1 MMCRDTDRRSGC
13 KKRGRLW
20 QILLFCLAL
29 LVFVFSLGSLLVTQF
44 TGFREEARFQ
54 ALAKQV
60 ESAALAEEES
70 PQVEEVTGEREV
82 LPQYRE
88 LFAENPDLAGWI
100 QIEGTDLDYPVMF
113 TPEEPEFYLRRDF
126 YGNPSQS
133 GVPFLDGNY
142 QEEGNHALIYGHN
155 MDNGTMFAT
164 LLSYRDPEF
173 WEEHP
178 TIRFDTLYETGEYE
192 VVAAFYG
199 EILPLGT
206 EGSFPYYTYTDLRD
220 PKAFSEYLAQVEE
233 AALYETGVTA
243 VFGDAILTLSTCSN
257 QGENGRFCSGCSP
270 ATEIKNDTRPDP
282 GQRRPSKGRLFFA
295 GSVSSWRKGTC
306 C

>member
-20 QILLFCLAL
+20 RILLFCLAL

-257 QGENGRFCSGCSP
+257 QEENGRFVVV
-270 ATEIKNDTRPDP
+270 A
-282 GQRRPSKGRLFFA
+282 RRQQK
-295 GSVSSWRKGTC
+295 
-306 C
+306 

>member
-20 QILLFCLAL
+20 RILLFCLAL
-29 LVFVFSLGSLLVTQF
+29 LVFVFSLGSLLMTQF

-113 TPEEPEFYLRRDF
+113 TPESLPKRCAVLGRELPGGREPCLNLWAQHGQWDHVCHFA
-126 YGNPSQS
+126 
-133 GVPFLDGNY
+133 FL
-142 QEEGNHALIYGHN
+142 
-155 MDNGTMFAT
+155 
-164 LLSYRDPEF
+164 S
-173 WEEHP
+173 
-178 TIRFDTLYETGEYE
+178 
-192 VVAAFYG
+192 
-199 EILPLGT
+199 
-206 EGSFPYYTYTDLRD
+206 
-220 PKAFSEYLAQVEE
+220 
-233 AALYETGVTA
+233 
-243 VFGDAILTLSTCSN
+243 
-257 QGENGRFCSGCSP
+257 
-270 ATEIKNDTRPDP
+270 
-282 GQRRPSKGRLFFA
+282 
-295 GSVSSWRKGTC
+295 
-306 C
+306 